1 MNNIALVGNPNAGKS
16 TIFNQLTGLNQKV
29 GNFHGVTIDK
39 HSGICHI
46 SKDIQVEIVDLPGA
60 YSIYPKSPEEKIVRD
75 TLLSHQK
82 PKMVVIVVDASNLR
96 RHLLL
101 YTQIHDLG
109 IPVILALNMIDLA
122 EKRQIF
128 LDIPALSKNLNAKIV
143 PIQAK
148 KGIGIKEL
156 KEAIGEMLISLE
168 NLEKKEKPQE
178 KPKELS
184 QKQAFFPYLQVDFWE
199 KEAIQEVKNALKIEN
214 SYTAYQY
221 LQQGRELDFISK
233 ENSKKLTQIQE
244 KFLTNTQKTLE
255 NQSKEVNARY
265 EIINDFLKNTLKKPE
280 NPYSSYTKGL
290 DKWFLHGFFGYF
302 IFVLVLL
309 MIFQFVF
316 ALAEFPTQLI
326 EALFAGLQQGTK
338 AILPEGAFTDLLVD
352 GVLAGLGGVLV
363 FIPQIALLFGALA
376 VLEESGYMARIVFLM
391 DKIMRNFGLNGRSV
405 VPLVSG
411 VGCAV
416 PAIMATR
423 TIDNWKERM
432 ITIFVT
438 PLMSCS
444 ARLPVYTILIAL
456 VIPDVWFFGIFQAKA
471 LVLLGL
477 YFLGTIMVLISAF
490 VLNLFIKNTQKSYLF
505 LELPPYQIPI
515 WKNILYIIWEKVTI
529 FVLETGKII
538 LAISVILW
546 VLATYGDTKKMEQA
560 ETQLKAQAKTEKWTK
575 KQTET
580 AIATAKLE
588 HSYAGMFGKVIEP
601 VIKPLGYDWKI
612 GIALLTS
619 FAAREVFVGTLI
631 VIYSVG
637 EGEDNEKEEILRKK
651 LKDEINPDTKKPRYT
666 FAVGISLMVFYAF
679 AMQCMSTM
687 AVVYKETKSYQWTI
701 AQFVYMTA
709 IAYLGAWLSFVF
721 LS

>member
-1 MNNIALVGNPNAGKS
+1 MQDIALVGNPNAGKS

-39 HSGICHI
+39 HSGICQI
-46 SKDIQVEIVDLPGA
+46 SKDIQIEIVDLPGA
-60 YSIYPKSPEEKIVRD
+60 YSIYPKSPEEKIVLN
-75 TLLSHQK
+75 TLLGAEK
-82 PKMVVIVVDASNLR
+82 PKMVVVVADASNLK
-96 RHLLL
+96 RHFLL

-128 LDIPALSKNLNAKIV
+128 LDIPTLSKKLNTKII

-156 KEAIGEMLISLE
+156 KEAIGETLISLE
-168 NLEKKEKPQE
+168 KQE
-178 KPKELS
+178 KS
-184 QKQAFFPYLQVDFWE
+184 TQKQGFFPYLQVDFWE
-199 KEAIQEVKNALKIEN
+199 KDAIQEVKNVFEIEN

-221 LQQGRELDFISK
+221 WQQGENLDFISK
-233 ENSKKLTQIQE
+233 ENSQKIIQIQE
-244 KFLTNTQKTLE
+244 KYLKNTLK

-265 EIINDFLKNTLKKPE
+265 EIINNFLENTLKKPK
-280 NPYSSYTKGL
+280 NPYSSYTKSL
-290 DKWFLHGFFGYF
+290 DKWFLNGFLGYF
-302 IFVLVLL
+302 IFVFVLL
-309 MIFQFVF
+309 MMFQFVF
-316 ALAEFPTQLI
+316 SLAEFPTQLI

-338 AILPEGAFTDLLVD
+338 MILPEGAFTDLLVD
-352 GVLAGLGGVLV
+352 GILAGLGGVLV

-391 DKIMRNFGLNGRSV
+391 DKIMRNFGLNGRSI

-477 YFLGTIMVLISAF
+477 YFLGLIMVLISAF

-515 WKNILYIIWEKVTI
+515 WKNILYVIWEKVTN

-546 VLATYGDTKKMEQA
+546 VLANYGDTKKIEQA
-560 ETQLKAQAKTEKWTK
+560 EIQLKTQAKTEKWTK

-580 AIATAKLE
+580 AISTAKLE
-588 HSYAGMFGKVIEP
+588 YSYAGMFGKTIEP
-601 VIKPLGYDWKI
+601 LIKPLGYDWKI

-637 EGEDNEKEEILRKK
+637 ESEEKEAILRKK
-651 LKDEINPDTKKPRYT
+651 LKDEINPETKKPRYT
-666 FAVGISLMVFYAF
+666 LAVGVSLMIFYAF

-701 AQFVYMTA
+701 AQFLYMTT
-709 IAYLGAWLSFVF
+709 IAYLGAWFAFIF